1 MHAFPRREL
10 EATGEM
16 PDTVTRVVGRPTP
29 HESARLHVTGQA
41 RYTDDL
47 PLPPGSLHG
56 WPVTSP
62 HAHALIRVVDVSEAI
77 TTPGVVTVLTRE
89 DVPGENNSG
98 PLRHDEPLFLG
109 AGDVATYH
117 GQAVAWVL
125 GTSVDAARQGAS
137 RVVVT
142 YEKLDAILDPA
153 DAIRLGSVHT
163 DPQWIRRG
171 DVDAELA
178 GAGEAG
184 HAVVSG
190 EFRMGAQDH
199 FPLETHVSVALTDE
213 DGRMM
218 VHSSTQHPSETQAI
232 VAHALGLSLSEVVVQ
247 CVRMGGGFGG
257 KETQANAW
265 AAVAAIGARKTGR
278 AVKVRLD
285 RDRHMILTGKRHPFV
300 ARYRVVVGRSGD
312 LRALDLELYADGG
325 WSLDLSDAVLGRA
338 MFHSDN
344 GYFFPAMRVRGQ
356 VLKTHK
362 TSQTAFRGFGGPQ
375 GVAVAEEIIDCAA
388 RAIGMDPHDV
398 RTRNLYRGS
407 GETNT
412 THYGQEIG
420 DNRLVTIWE
429 GVQESG
435 EFISRREAIK
445 SANARGGGIRR
456 GIAVTPVKFGISF
469 TTTFLN
475 QAGALV
481 LIYSDGSVQVNH
493 GGTEMG
499 QGLQVK
505 MAQVAAEVLGVRLTS
520 IRMMPTRTDKVPN
533 TSATAASSG
542 SDLNGGAVRDAC
554 LTLRGRLAPVAV
566 QLLTAPGAPAV
577 HVDDVEFG
585 DGQVWVRSRPDHLVS
600 FASVVRA
607 AYLARVGLSSTGYYR
622 TPGIWFDKASGR
634 GKPFHYYA
642 CGAAIAEVE
651 VDGFTGQLRVL
662 RVDILHDVGSSL
674 NPLIDAGQ
682 VEGGFIQGMGWVT
695 MEEVVWGSDG
705 RMLTHAPST
714 YKIPASTDVPA
725 DWRVSLLPR
734 AAQPGVIYGSKAV
747 GEPPFMLGL
756 CVREAIRDAV
766 ASFAPPGSYPER
778 VALALP
784 ATGEA
789 ILDAIDAVRG

>member
-1 MHAFPRREL
+1 M
-10 EATGEM
+10 
-16 PDTVTRVVGRPTP
+16 
-29 HESARLHVTGQA
+29 
-41 RYTDDL
+41 
-47 PLPPGSLHG
+47 
-56 WPVTSP
+56 
-62 HAHALIRVVDVSEAI
+62 
-77 TTPGVVTVLTRE
+77 
-89 DVPGENNSG
+89 PGENNSG

-117 GQAVAWVL
+117 GQPVAWVL

-171 DVDAELA
+171 DVDAVLA

-199 FPLETHVSVALTDE
+199 FPLETHVSVA
-213 DGRMM
+213 
-218 VHSSTQHPSETQAI
+218 
-232 VAHALGLSLSEVVVQ
+232 
-247 CVRMGGGFGG
+247 FGG

-435 EFISRREAIK
+435 EFISRREAIRT
-445 SANARGGGIRR
+445 ANARGGGIRR

-520 IRMMPTRTDKVPN
+520 IRMMR
-533 TSATAASSG
+533 
-542 SDLNGGAVRDAC
+542 C
-554 LTLRGRLAPVAV
+554 LPDVAW
-566 QLLTAPGAPAV
+566 APGSGGGPTPDRARCPGRACRRCR
-577 HVDDVEFG
+577 
-585 DGQVWVRSRPDHLVS
+585 VR
-600 FASVVRA
+600 
-607 AYLARVGLSSTGYYR
+607 
-622 TPGIWFDKASGR
+622 
-634 GKPFHYYA
+634 
-642 CGAAIAEVE
+642 
-651 VDGFTGQLRVL
+651 
-662 RVDILHDVGSSL
+662 
-674 NPLIDAGQ
+674 
-682 VEGGFIQGMGWVT
+682 
-695 MEEVVWGSDG
+695 
-705 RMLTHAPST
+705 
-714 YKIPASTDVPA
+714 
-725 DWRVSLLPR
+725 
-734 AAQPGVIYGSKAV
+734 
-747 GEPPFMLGL
+747 
-756 CVREAIRDAV
+756 
-766 ASFAPPGSYPER
+766 
-778 VALALP
+778 
-784 ATGEA
+784 
-789 ILDAIDAVRG
+789 

>member
-1 MHAFPRREL
+1 M
-10 EATGEM
+10 
-16 PDTVTRVVGRPTP
+16 
-29 HESARLHVTGQA
+29 
-41 RYTDDL
+41 
-47 PLPPGSLHG
+47 
-56 WPVTSP
+56 
-62 HAHALIRVVDVSEAI
+62 
-77 TTPGVVTVLTRE
+77 
-89 DVPGENNSG
+89 
-98 PLRHDEPLFLG
+98 
-109 AGDVATYH
+109 
-117 GQAVAWVL
+117 
-125 GTSVDAARQGAS
+125 
-137 RVVVT
+137 VVT

-171 DVDAELA
+171 DVDAVLA

-232 VAHALGLSLSEVVVQ
+232 VAHALGLSLNEVVVQ

-420 DNRLVTIWE
+420 D
-429 GVQESG
+429 
-435 EFISRREAIK
+435 
-445 SANARGGGIRR
+445 
-456 GIAVTPVKFGISF
+456 
-469 TTTFLN
+469 
-475 QAGALV
+475 
-481 LIYSDGSVQVNH
+481 
-493 GGTEMG
+493 
-499 QGLQVK
+499 
-505 MAQVAAEVLGVRLTS
+505 
-520 IRMMPTRTDKVPN
+520 VPN

-554 LTLRGRLAPVAV
+554 LTLRGRLAPVAA

-577 HVDDVEFG
+577 HVDDVDFG
-585 DGQVWVRSRPDHLVS
+585 DGQVWVRSRPDHRVT

-622 TPGIWFDKASGR
+622 TPGIWFDRASGR

-682 VEGGFIQGMGWVT
+682 VEGGFIQG
-695 MEEVVWGSDG
+695 
-705 RMLTHAPST
+705 
-714 YKIPASTDVPA
+714 
-725 DWRVSLLPR
+725 
-734 AAQPGVIYGSKAV
+734 
-747 GEPPFMLGL
+747 
-756 CVREAIRDAV
+756 
-766 ASFAPPGSYPER
+766 
-778 VALALP
+778 
-784 ATGEA
+784 
-789 ILDAIDAVRG
+789 

>member
-1 MHAFPRREL
+1 
-10 EATGEM
+10 M
-16 PDTVTRVVGRPTP
+16 PDTMTRVVGRPTP

-47 PLPPGSLHG
+47 PLPPGALHG

-62 HAHALIRVVDVSEAI
+62 HAHARVVAIAVSEA
-77 TTPGVVTVLTRE
+77 TTIPGVVTILTRE

-109 AGDVATYH
+109 AGNVATYH
-117 GQAVAWVL
+117 GQAIAWVL
-125 GTSVDAARQGAS
+125 GTSVEAARQGAG

-171 DVDAELA
+171 DVDVELV

-184 HAVVSG
+184 HAIVSG

-199 FPLETHVSVALTDE
+199 FPLETHVSVALADE

-232 VAHALGLSLSEVVVQ
+232 VAHALGLSLNDVVVQ

-265 AAVAAIGARKTGR
+265 AAVAAIGAWKTGR

-285 RDRHMILTGKRHPFV
+285 RDRHMILTGKRHPFL
-300 ARYRVVVGRSGD
+300 ARYRVVVSRSGD
-312 LRALDLELYADGG
+312 LCGLDLELYADGG

-338 MFHSDN
+338 MFHADN
-344 GYFFPAMRVRGQ
+344 GYFFPVMRVRGQ

-412 THYGQEIG
+412 PHYGQEIG
-420 DNRLVTIWE
+420 DNRLAIIWE
-429 GVQESG
+429 GVQDSG
-435 EFISRREAIK
+435 EFVSRREAIRA
-445 SANARGGGIRR
+445 ANDLGGGMRR

-505 MAQVAAEVLGVRLTS
+505 MAQVAAEVLGVPLAS

-554 LTLRGRLAPVAV
+554 LTLRGRLAPVAA
-566 QLLTAPGAPAV
+566 QLLTAHGAPAV
-577 HVDDVEFG
+577 HADDVDFG
-585 DGQVWVRSRPDHLVS
+585 DGQVSVRSRPDQRVA

-651 VDGFTGQLRVL
+651 VDGFTGQMRVL

-674 NPLIDAGQ
+674 NPLVDTGQ

-695 MEEVVWGSDG
+695 MEEVVWGIDG
-705 RMLTHAPST
+705 RLLTHAPST
-714 YKIPASTDVPA
+714 YKIPASTDVPG
-725 DWRVSLLPR
+725 DWRVTLLPR

-747 GEPPFMLGL
+747 GEPPLMLGL

-766 ASFAPPGSYPER
+766 ASFAPRGSHPER
-778 VALALP
+778 VGLALP